1 MPHVGARQPRAIH
14 ELGGTVRQ
22 VEMIELEAFTAR
34 IAGLVLKA
42 SAVAERNEVQP
53 TADPWGR
60 RERRARLDDAVFAGQ
75 VVLRR
80 LIAA

>member
-1 MPHVGARQPRAIH
+1 VETH
-14 ELGGTVRQ
+14 E
-22 VEMIELEAFTAR
+22 IEAVTKR
-34 IAGLVLKA
+34 IAGFVLKA
-42 SAVAERNEVQP
+42 SAVAERSELQP
-53 TADPWGR
+53 CSDPWGR